1 MNPPRPPKWR
11 VQPLLLSPDWIDVV
25 ADAIVPCLALRCRRC
40 RTVRFLRG
48 CRSKSPAFLMT
59 LLRFTA
65 RHDTC
70 KRRGG
75 PERDE
80 GDRA

>member
-1 MNPPRPPKWR
+1 MSRTLRPLA
-11 VQPLLLSPDWIDVV
+11 VSHDWIDVH
-25 ADAIVPCLALRCRRC
+25 ADPIVSCLALRCRRC
-40 RTVRFLRG
+40 RTVRFLPG
-48 CRSKSPAFLMT
+48 QRSKAPNFIMT

-65 RHDTC
+65 RHDQC

-75 PERDE
+75 AERDE